1 MNDYIDI
8 NYENNMKTLSEA
20 IKYCD
25 EVYTHKDII
34 NELTL
39 DNDIKK
45 QLCIIELKEL
55 KSQEEANILV
65 SNLTQHSGPIRE
77 TTSSKILDLI
87 ILDDYKK
94 YFQTKEILDIF
105 TKGITDINPTVSRNV
120 VEIIKY
126 VENSDYLVN
135 NIIKEINQTFKEME
149 DVKKYRSYD
158 LNKKNFNLYW
168 NLEAL
173 ISLADKIILDEKL
186 INIIKITSS
195 INDYTIREKTA
206 KLVFLFKKNNLLKE
220 IIEKLKTD
228 ENIYVSKYFNI

>member
-1 MNDYIDI
+1 MSDYIDI

-25 EVYTHKDII
+25 EVYSHEDII

-45 QLCIIELKEL
+45 QLCIIELEKVN
-55 KSQEEANILV
+55 SQEEANILV

-77 TTSSKILDLI
+77 TTSAKILDLI
-87 ILDDYKK
+87 VSDNYKN
-94 YFQTKEILDIF
+94 YFQTKEILDIL

-126 VENSDYLVN
+126 VEDSDYLVR

-173 ISLADKIILDEKL
+173 ISLSNKIILNEELVK
-186 INIIKITSS
+186 IIEITSD

-206 KLVFLFKKNNLLKE
+206 KFVYLFKENDLLKK

-228 ENIYVSKYFNI
+228 ENIYVSKYFNL